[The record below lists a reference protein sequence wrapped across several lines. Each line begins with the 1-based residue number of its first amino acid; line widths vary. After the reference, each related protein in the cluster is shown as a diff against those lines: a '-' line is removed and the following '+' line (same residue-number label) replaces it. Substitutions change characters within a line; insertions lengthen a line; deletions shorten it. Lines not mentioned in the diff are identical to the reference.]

1 MKLRGKWTRKH
12 SYHTAGI
19 MVAVF
24 MVIAA
29 AGFWMVRSL
38 LLENAQ
44 RLGNEL
50 ANQYAELEL
59 QDVRSAELLL
69 TAGVWTM
76 EDLEASGADADRV
89 EEWARNY
96 FQETVDRFPNQL
108 VPYAVIDGKVI
119 TPDGESDRTL
129 EEMPWGGSGGA
140 IRGGDPAFKYA
151 DRFGIRTDCH
161 CGIPE
166 VRGVIGCVGI

>member
-38 LLENAQ
+38 LLENAL

-69 TAGVWTM
+69 TAGVWTT

-96 FQETVDRFPNQL
+96 FQEAVDRFPNQL

-129 EEMPWGGSGGA
+129 EEMPWRDQVERSEGETRLSSM
-140 IRGGDPAFKYA
+140 
-151 DRFGIRTDCH
+151 RTDSEYGQIAIVVSRKCA
-161 CGIPE
+161 GSSDAP
-166 VRGVIGCVGI
+166 GV

>member
-1 MKLRGKWTRKH
+1 
-12 SYHTAGI
+12 
-19 MVAVF
+19 
-24 MVIAA
+24 
-29 AGFWMVRSL
+29 MVRSL

-96 FQETVDRFPNQL
+96 FQETVDRFPN
-108 VPYAVIDGKVI
+108 
-119 TPDGESDRTL
+119 
-129 EEMPWGGSGGA
+129 
-140 IRGGDPAFKYA
+140 
-151 DRFGIRTDCH
+151 
-161 CGIPE
+161 
-166 VRGVIGCVGI
+166 

>member
-12 SYHTAGI
+12 SYHTTGI
-19 MVAVF
+19 MVAAF

-89 EEWARNY
+89 EEWAQNY

-119 TPDGESDRTL
+119 TPR
-129 EEMPWGGSGGA
+129 WGIGPDAGGDALAGSGGA

-166 VRGVIGCVGI
+166 VCGVIGCAGV

>member
-1 MKLRGKWTRKH
+1 MDTEAQL
-12 SYHTAGI
+12 SYGGHHGCGI
-19 MVAVF
+19 HGDCGSGILDGAVP
-24 MVIAA
+24 A
-29 AGFWMVRSL
+29 AGKR
-38 LLENAQ
+38 Q

-119 TPDGESDRTL
+119 TPR
-129 EEMPWGGSGGA
+129 WGIGPDAGGDALAGSGGA

-166 VRGVIGCVGI
+166 VCGVIGCAGV